1 MPSPRGSLGTA
12 PSERAAKVGV
22 VLASGSDR
30 SKAGIAAFELTA
42 GKLTFAIDALLTGSD
57 TSERIGNHP
66 SRSVQTL
73 DVRKATVM

>member
-1 MPSPRGSLGTA
+1 VTMGQRTKPVLQANPSAGGP
-12 PSERAAKVGV
+12 
-22 VLASGSDR
+22 
-30 SKAGIAAFELTA
+30 KAGIAAFALTA
-42 GKLTFAIDALLTGSD
+42 GKLTFAIDVLLTASD